1 MLYSGSE
8 FRWHPQFF
16 WILESW
22 LPTTRSTLSLQEDI
36 EDVFMKLLP
45 PKATRHGES
54 PAAWWISIHCTS
66 ADKQKVGPLKKKW
79 QPWWQY
85 FQHKGIAR
93 WLYMTWLSPCS
104 YEILWVVHMFYCS
117 LTHVRMLFSKCFQS
131 CFISVSYCVHLFP
144 SLVLGCL
151 CCFFVFVHISS

>member
-8 FRWHPQFF
+8 FRWHPHFF
-16 WILESW
+16 WMLESW
-22 LPTTRSTLSLQEDI
+22 LHTTRSTLSLQEDI

-54 PAAWWISIHCTS
+54 PAAYRCYQLYIGWQTEGRS
-66 ADKQKVGPLKKKW
+66 LKKM

-85 FQHKGIAR
+85 FQHKGKAR

-104 YEILWVVHMFYCS
+104 YEILWVVHMSYCS
-117 LTHVRMLFSKCFQS
+117 LTHVRVLFSKCFQS

-144 SLVLGCL
+144 SLVLRCL